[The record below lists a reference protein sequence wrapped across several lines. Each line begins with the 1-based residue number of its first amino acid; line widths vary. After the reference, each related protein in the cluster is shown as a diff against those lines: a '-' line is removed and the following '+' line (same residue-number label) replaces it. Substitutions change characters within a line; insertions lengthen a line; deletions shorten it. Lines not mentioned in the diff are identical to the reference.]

1 MDTRREPTLAQTE
14 DARFVAKLR
23 ADPLSVVTSQP
34 LISKYHQNTAPFHQ
48 RLVWHGS
55 FPNKICYRFE
65 PCLSGSAFICS
76 VGFLCQII
84 TTPSLPKT
92 NPLDISFPNSFLT
105 IELSWGHT
113 EQRIKEGSYDMR
125 GQVVRF
131 LNPFPAERTS
141 EVRQGTCLRGKFL
154 ADALWGDHCSSSW
167 IKPLLIGGCC
177 YALQYFTIKWGGQK
191 TRSRGQIS

>member
-76 VGFLCQII
+76 VGFLRQII
-84 TTPSLPKT
+84 TTPSFPKI

-105 IELSWGHT
+105 IKLSWGQT
-113 EQRIKEGSYDMR
+113 EQRIKEESYDMIR
-125 GQVVRF
+125 QVVRF
-131 LNPFPAERTS
+131 LNPFPAES
-141 EVRQGTCLRGKFL
+141 RQGTSFQYQKSHLDLVVWYCYYTATICQLIQFYTNSE
-154 ADALWGDHCSSSW
+154 AALLSTMPPSGR
-167 IKPLLIGGCC
+167 P
-177 YALQYFTIKWGGQK
+177 T
-191 TRSRGQIS
+191 

>member
-65 PCLSGSAFICS
+65 PCLSGSGYLFHGISPSNHHNTFIS
-76 VGFLCQII
+76 KNKPTGHFFSWFVPHHQAQLRPNRAKNQGRVLWYESASFQISQ
-84 TTPSLPKT
+84 P
-92 NPLDISFPNSFLT
+92 ISSWEEFWSQAGN
-105 IELSWGHT
+105 LSTW
-113 EQRIKEGSYDMR
+113 QIS
-125 GQVVRF
+125 
-131 LNPFPAERTS
+131 
-141 EVRQGTCLRGKFL
+141 C
-154 ADALWGDHCSSSW
+154 WCDHCSSSW

>member
-65 PCLSGSAFICS
+65 PCLSGSAVICS
-76 VGFLCQII
+76 MGFLSQII
-84 TTPSLPKT
+84 TTPSFAKT

-105 IELSWGHT
+105 IKLSWGQT
-113 EQRIKEGSYDMR
+113 EQRIKEESYDIR
-125 GQVVRF
+125 VQVVRF

-154 ADALWGDHCSSSW
+154 ADATTAPPRELNHYWSAAAATLCNISQS
-167 IKPLLIGGCC
+167 
-177 YALQYFTIKWGGQK
+177 TRGQK
-191 TRSRGQIS
+191 TRSRGQILKIL